1 MDLMSISTQFLPRA
15 QLITINED
23 SPTDI
28 PPIFSTSILPEE
40 VYHCLLSLDA
50 NKAAGIDGIDHRFLK
65 QCAGSITPVV
75 YHLHKANSVMA
86 FNGST

>member
-23 SPTDI
+23 I
-28 PPIFSTSILPEE
+28 PPIFSISILPEE